1 LGQASNGL
9 EALALYD
16 TLHPDFVMLDILM
29 GDMDGVECC
38 QRLYAKDPQ
47 CKVVFVSALPNAA
60 LIAKRLPKPLPEA
73 LFVRKPLVEASLQQ
87 ALQTLFAVE
96 APPAPPKP
104 PAAAAKPE
112 APRKMPPP
120 PPRPAS

>member
-1 LGQASNGL
+1 MQEICAQQGIRVLGQASNGL

-73 LFVRKPLVEASLQQ
+73 FRKILLQD
-87 ALQTLFAVE
+87 
-96 APPAPPKP
+96 
-104 PAAAAKPE
+104 
-112 APRKMPPP
+112 
-120 PPRPAS
+120 